1 MTFACLSMKDLVDIL
16 KIRISNKS
24 HKGTVLR
31 EIQWWDDISSFGIL
45 PKLWGSIPQE
55 IHGNHILHFWNKL
68 TSISFYR
75 KFQM

>member
-31 EIQWWDDISSFGIL
+31 EIQWWDDSSL
-45 PKLWGSIPQE
+45 RDTPKVTGPLLE
-55 IHGNHILHFWNKL
+55 VAYGNHTLHFMK
-68 TSISFYR
+68 
-75 KFQM
+75 